1 MILGHSILTNLERK
15 IEKVPDDVRQALVT
29 CPVGH
34 SNGCRTSE
42 RSLKLGHGMPSG
54 EIQSDQGDLD

>member
-29 CPVGH
+29 CPVGLSQTVAEHRRDH
-34 SNGCRTSE
+34 SSLATACR
-42 RSLKLGHGMPSG
+42 RGKYNPIR
-54 EIQSDQGDLD
+54 EI